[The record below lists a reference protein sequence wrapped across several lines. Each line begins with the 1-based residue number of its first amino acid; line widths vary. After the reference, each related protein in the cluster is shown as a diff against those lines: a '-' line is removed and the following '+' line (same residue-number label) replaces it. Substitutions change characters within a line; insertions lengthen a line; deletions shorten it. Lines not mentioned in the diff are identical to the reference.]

1 MFLALLEYYSPT
13 AFFVLSLDSKKP
25 SPSLS
30 LVFSRRLDTPYA
42 NSGDISIEEFSNA
55 LSQSK
60 MLRGIGDKLSD
71 TQILGLKEN
80 HEMLLLAF
88 KYLDTDRSGAIDR
101 TEFQRGVDLLKSRM
115 SKNGGSGGKL
125 VEDAEELFDLMDID
139 GDGEI
144 GTSTMRSPP

>member
-1 MFLALLEYYSPT
+1 
-13 AFFVLSLDSKKP
+13 
-25 SPSLS
+25 
-30 LVFSRRLDTPYA
+30 
-42 NSGDISIEEFSNA
+42 
-55 LSQSK
+55 

-71 TQILGLKEN
+71 TQIVGLKEN

-101 TEFQRGVDLLKSRM
+101 TEFQRGVDLLNSRM
-115 SKNGGSGGKL
+115 SKIGSGGKL

-144 GTSTMRSPP
+144 GKNCVYVFFVVS